1 MRSRRA
7 PACLAGDTKN
17 LNQYQLMTR
26 IRCHRQTGI
35 GLTELLITLSIVTL
49 LVAMALPGF
58 GQMLDRVRVMTAVAD
73 FRQAISLARTEALRR
88 HTRVDLI
95 PLRDANWAT
104 GWQVLIDAD
113 NDHQISQGDTV
124 LYRGPPLSPG
134 MRIEGRLRDPKAYL
148 AFDVS
153 GRPRS
158 ANSDAVPQIGS
169 LVFMMGDEERK
180 IIISFLGRVR
190 SCDPVRDKTAC

>member
-1 MRSRRA
+1 MMRSS
-7 PACLAGDTKN
+7 
-17 LNQYQLMTR
+17 TR
-26 IRCHRQTGI
+26 GQTGVT
-35 GLTELLITLSIVTL
+35 LMELL
-49 LVAMALPGF
+49 MALGIVSVLIAIALPSF
-58 GQMLDRVRVMTAVAD
+58 GAMLDRLRVTTAAAA
-73 FRQAISLARTEALRR
+73 FQEAISIARAEALRR

-95 PLRDANWAT
+95 PLQDANWAS

-113 NDHQISQGDTV
+113 NNHQASAAETV
-124 LYRGPPLSPG
+124 LHRGPALPPG
-134 MRIEGRLRDPKAYL
+134 LRIEARLRDPKAYL

-158 ANSDAVPQIGS
+158 AASSAVPQIGS
-169 LVFMMGDEERK
+169 LVFVAGNERRK

>member
-1 MRSRRA
+1 MMR
-7 PACLAGDTKN
+7 
-17 LNQYQLMTR
+17 TR
-26 IRCHRQTGI
+26 THRPTGLS
-35 GLTELLITLSIVTL
+35 LTELLFTLSIVSL
-49 LVAMALPGF
+49 LVAIALPGF
-58 GQMLDRVRVMTAVAD
+58 GAMLDRVRVTTTVAQ
-73 FRQAISLARTEALRR
+73 FQEAISIARAEALRR

-95 PLRDANWAT
+95 PLRDANWAS

-113 NDHQISQGDTV
+113 NDQKASATEMV
-124 LYRGPPLSPG
+124 LHRGPTLPPG
-134 MRIEGRLRDPKAYL
+134 LRIEARLRDPKAYL

-158 ANSDAVPQIGS
+158 AASSNVPQMGS
-169 LVFMMGDEERK
+169 LVFVAGDEQRK

>member
-1 MRSRRA
+1 ME
-7 PACLAGDTKN
+7 L
-17 LNQYQLMTR
+17 LMTL
-26 IRCHRQTGI
+26 GI
-35 GLTELLITLSIVTL
+35 VSLLAAITVPS
-49 LVAMALPGF
+49 F
-58 GQMLDRVRVMTAVAD
+58 GAMLDRLRVATAVAQ
-73 FRQAISLARTEALRR
+73 FQEAISLARAEALRR

-95 PLRDANWAT
+95 PLRDANWAS

-113 NDHQISQGDTV
+113 NDHQADAEEIV
-124 LYRGPPLSPG
+124 LHRGPTLPPG
-134 MRIEGRLRDPKAYL
+134 LRIEARLRDPKAYL

-158 ANSDAVPQIGS
+158 AASSVVPQIGS
-169 LVFMMGDEERK
+169 LMFVAGNEQRK

>member
-1 MRSRRA
+1 MMHTRTHWQTGVT
-7 PACLAGDTKN
+7 LME
-17 LNQYQLMTR
+17 LLMTL
-26 IRCHRQTGI
+26 GI
-35 GLTELLITLSIVTL
+35 VSL
-49 LVAMALPGF
+49 LVAIAVPGF
-58 GQMLDRVRVMTAVAD
+58 GAMLDRLRVTTAAAQ
-73 FRQAISLARTEALRR
+73 FQEAISLARAEALRR

-95 PLRDANWAT
+95 PLRDASWAS

-113 NDHQISQGDTV
+113 NDHQADAAEIV
-124 LYRGPPLSPG
+124 LHRGPTLPPG
-134 MRIEGRLRDPKAYL
+134 LRIEARLRDPKAYL

-158 ANSDAVPQIGS
+158 AASSAVPQIGS
-169 LVFMMGDEERK
+169 VVFVAGNEQRK